1 MAVQS
6 EPKHMNAAET
16 SHYLENQFLN
26 ATRYSRKRCKILAE
40 DHNAKLSA
48 RAPSLA
54 ALTTLL
60 NAWTPIY
67 NAWNTAY
74 NTWQNARANY
84 RACTQKMDNLTAE
97 LRVTPPGGG
106 RSRLDEWEGRIAGLW
121 GVNEPFYQYLFPQG
135 REPFTRQ
142 GRDATIAEVGN
153 LSARMAAKLGEVTIE
168 RDNLQTQMDA
178 LTNANV
184 TPPDSLVDALEL
196 AKDRV
201 DTLNLLANR
210 INAFHGQMLAAR
222 SDQQGRESDV
232 DTAAIEVEKQRVRIC
247 RRMYAN
253 MGTLIGLYTDTE
265 SPEGEPQ
272 MEVAEFFQFEL
283 LSLTT
288 EDEEPIPEPPA
299 PPEPPTP

>member
-1 MAVQS
+1 
-6 EPKHMNAAET
+6 MNAAET

-26 ATRYSRKRCKILAE
+26 ATNGSRKRCKTIAD
-40 DHNAKLSA
+40 DHHAKLNA
-48 RAPSLA
+48 RVGTHASLP
-54 ALTTLL
+54 ALLT
-60 NAWTPIY
+60 AWTPVY
-67 NAWNTAY
+67 TAWTAAY
-74 NTWQNARANY
+74 NTWQNARASY
-84 RACTQKMDNLTAE
+84 RACTQKMDNVTAE

-121 GVNEPFYQYLFPQG
+121 GVNEPMYQYLFPQG

-142 GRDATIAEVGN
+142 GRDATIAEVLN
-153 LSARMAAKLGEVTIE
+153 LSTRMGTKVAEVTVE
-168 RDNLQTQMDA
+168 RDNLQLQVDT
-178 LTNANV
+178 LTNNGV
-184 TPPDSLVDALEL
+184 TPPDALLDSLAL

-201 DTLNLLANR
+201 DTLTLLANR

-222 SDQQGRESDV
+222 DDQQGREADL
-232 DTAAIEVEKQRVRIC
+232 DAAAIEVEKQRVRIC

-253 MGTLIGLYTDTE
+253 MGTLIGIYTDTD

-288 EDEEPIPEPPA
+288 EEEEPIPEPPA
-299 PPEPPTP
+299 PPGPPTP